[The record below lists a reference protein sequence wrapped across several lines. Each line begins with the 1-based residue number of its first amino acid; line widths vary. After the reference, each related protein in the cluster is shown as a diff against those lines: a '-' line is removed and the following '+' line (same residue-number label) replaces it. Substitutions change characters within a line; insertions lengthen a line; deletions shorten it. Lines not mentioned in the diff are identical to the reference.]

1 VNRRGTAVLALCLA
15 LAAGPGLTAPD
26 AAAAGPYSFALI
38 GDMPYGRSQLRDFLA
53 RISQINTDPQ
63 VQLASHLGD
72 ISVPLN
78 CSDSYY
84 ARIKSGFGQFAD
96 PLVYTPGDNEWA
108 DCHQARTGAGNP
120 LDRLAALRRIF
131 FPQPGRTLGKNP
143 AAVTPQAGY
152 PENVLFNRAGITFG
166 AVHIVGSSND
176 LRPWVGLGNT
186 APTAEQR
193 AEVKARSA
201 AAITLIRSAFAQAAA
216 SNSRA
221 VVLLTQA
228 DMFSGQGSVYRAG
241 YQPIV
246 RTLASESASFGRPVY
261 LFNGDSHTFRSD
273 NPLASAKWLSFYGI
287 AKPAPNFSRI
297 TVQGGSTVNE
307 WLRATVVNDPS
318 VLRIE
323 RIAFR

>member
-1 VNRRGTAVLALCLA
+1 VKRCGRAILASCLA
-15 LAAGPGLTAPD
+15 LTVGLGLPAPG
-26 AAAAGPYSFALI
+26 AAAAAPFSFAVI
-38 GDMPYGRSQLRDFLA
+38 GDMPYGPSQLREFLG

-84 ARIKSGFGQFAD
+84 ARIRAGFGQFMD

-108 DCHQARTGAGNP
+108 DCHQAKVGAANP
-120 LDRLAALRRIF
+120 LDRLAAVRRVF
-131 FPQPGRTLGKNP
+131 FPRPGRTLGKNP
-143 AAVTPQAGY
+143 ATVTPQSGY

-176 LRPWVGLGNT
+176 LRPWVGLGKT
-186 APTAEQR
+186 APTPEQR
-193 AEVKARSA
+193 AEVAARTG
-201 AAITLIRSAFAQAAA
+201 AAIALIRSAFEQAKT

-228 DMFSGQGSVYRAG
+228 DMFSGRGSVYRAG

-246 RTLASESASFGRPVY
+246 RAIASGSASFGRPVY

-287 AKPAPNFSRI
+287 TKAAPNFSRI
-297 TVQGGSTVNE
+297 TVQGGSAVNE
-307 WLRATVVNDPS
+307 WLRATVVNDAS
-318 VLRIE
+318 VLRME

>member
-1 VNRRGTAVLALCLA
+1 MKRRGPALLASCLA
-15 LAAGPGLTAPD
+15 LILGLGLPAPG
-26 AAAAGPYSFALI
+26 AAAAAPFSFAVI
-38 GDMPYGRSQLRDFLA
+38 GDMPYGPSQLREFLE

-72 ISVPLN
+72 ISVPLD

-84 ARIKSGFGQFAD
+84 ARIKAGFSEFAD
-96 PLVYTPGDNEWA
+96 PLVYTPGDNEWT
-108 DCHQARTGAGNP
+108 DCHQARIGAGNP

-131 FPQPGRTLGKNP
+131 FPWPGRTLGKNP
-143 AAVTPQAGY
+143 AAVTPQQGY

-176 LRPWVGLGNT
+176 LRPWFGLGKT
-186 APTAEQR
+186 APTPEQR
-193 AEVKARSA
+193 AELAARTSA
-201 AAITLIRSAFAQAAA
+201 DIALIRSAFEQAKT

-228 DMFSGQGSVYRAG
+228 DMFSGRGSVYRAG

-246 RTLASESASFGRPVY
+246 RAIAAESASFGRPVY

-273 NPLASAKWLSFYGI
+273 NPLASPKWLSFYGI
-287 AKPAPNFSRI
+287 TTAAPNFSRI
-297 TVQGGSTVNE
+297 TVQGGTTVNE
-307 WLRATVVNDPS
+307 WLKATVVNDVS

-323 RIAFR
+323 RITFR